1 MFSLH
6 FVRDYLSIKQFNS
19 VELSD
24 LTILTGLNGS
34 GKSHLLDAIEQKCV
48 LINGNPNLSIVK
60 FNYENFRL
68 ENEAVFNAYQ
78 LATEKDNAWNFY
90 NGNIKQHLLN
100 VKGHLGSACG
110 QIADECR
117 KEKIPFLSRND
128 RPEVTNYRNDVDRY
142 FAQHHIRNNNDAAG
156 IYSLVHSLQFPLDE
170 ITEEDFRAFYKPVA
184 LKNNFLPHQLGKVI
198 WDYYIKYR
206 QNQVNEFENQRYGK
220 NYPVLSET
228 DFLARYGDK
237 PWDLINKILRKFSS
251 IQYQITSP
259 EGTDVFKNYAL
270 KLVHTSDPDLQI
282 DFGSLSSGEK
292 VLMALVASIYKS
304 SFDNFFPDVLLLDEI
319 DATLHPSMMRNMIE
333 VIQEEFISRATK
345 VILVTHSPTTVAL
358 SPEDSVF
365 VMNRSGLNRLE
376 KSNNGAA
383 LSILTEGFAI
393 LQDGVRLFDEVGRLK
408 ATVITEG
415 KNTKILKKAFELFG
429 VSDVEILDGVEANSG
444 KTQLKTLYDFF
455 VRVPHEKTVIFVWD
469 CDVNYRL
476 DAVNNTVPIFIPKN
490 PNNTIAKSGIENAF
504 AENLFSDF
512 QKRITLSTGETK
524 IEFDESRKRDF
535 EDNLIRRNNIADF
548 EFLRSVIENIK
559 NISK

>member
-1 MFSLH
+1 MFSLQY
-6 FVRDYLSIKQFNS
+6 VRDYLSIKQFNP

-34 GKSHLLDAIEQKCV
+34 GKSHLLEAIEQKCV
-48 LINGNPNLSIVK
+48 HINGDPNLSIVK

-68 ENEAVFNAYQ
+68 ENEAEFNAYQ
-78 LATEKDNAWNFY
+78 LGTEKGNAWNFY
-90 NGNIKQHLLN
+90 NGNIKHLLVN
-100 VKGHLGSACG
+100 AKGHLGPSHSE
-110 QIADECR
+110 IADECKR
-117 KEKIPFLSRND
+117 DKVPLLSRND
-128 RPEVTNYRNDVDRY
+128 RPEVTNYRNTVDQY
-142 FAQHHIRNNNDAAG
+142 FAQQHIRTNNDAAG
-156 IYSLVHSLQFPLDE
+156 VYSLVRSLPFPLDE
-170 ITEEDFRAFYKPVA
+170 ITEEDFRTLYKPVA

-220 NYPVLSET
+220 DYPVLSET
-228 DFLARYGDK
+228 DFLARHGEK
-237 PWDLINKILRKFSS
+237 PWELINKILRKFSS

-270 KLVHTSDPDLQI
+270 RLVHTSDPNLQI
-282 DFGSLSSGEK
+282 DFSSLSSGEK

-304 SFDNFFPDVLLLDEI
+304 SFDRYFPDVLLLDEI

-333 VIQEEFISRATK
+333 VIQEEFISRGTK

-358 SPEDSVF
+358 APEDCVF
-365 VMNRSGLNRLE
+365 VMNRAGLSRVE
-376 KSNNGAA
+376 KSSNGNA

-393 LQDGVRLFDEVGRLK
+393 LQDGVRLFDQVGRLK

-415 KNTKILKKAFELFG
+415 KNTKILRKAFELFG
-429 VSDVEILDGVEANSG
+429 VSDIEILDGIEANSG

-469 CDVNYRL
+469 CDVNYSL
-476 DAVNNTVPIFIPKN
+476 DVVNNTVPIIIPRN
-490 PNNTIAKSGIENAF
+490 AANTVAKSGIENAF
-504 AENLFSDF
+504 SESLFHAF

-535 EDNLIRRNNIADF
+535 EDYLLRRNSIADF
-548 EFLRSVIENIK
+548 EFLRSTIEAIRSAGK
-559 NISK
+559 